1 MKPLY
6 YLTLGL
12 GLAFALISNSQAATR
27 AQDVALDRIVAIV
40 NTDVITSSE
49 LADKIAQIKKQLT
62 LKHTQLPPDDVLRKQ
77 ILNRMI
83 LDEIQLQLAKTAGIR
98 VDDEQLN
105 HVISNIAKQNSMTLD
120 QFRQFL
126 ESQGYPFAKFR
137 EEIRKEVIIGQL
149 RKNKVDNR
157 VYVSAQEVDN
167 QLKKLGSQSQLDT
180 EYHLAQ
186 ILIPIPESAQ
196 PGEIEAAKQKAEDVY
211 TQLNLGADFAKTAVS
226 VSADQHALQGGDL
239 GWIKQGQLPTIFA
252 DIIPKMK
259 DGEITKP
266 VRSASG
272 FHILK
277 LLARREQNQKHIV
290 EQTLARHIL
299 IKTSEI
305 MSSAEAKQKLE
316 RIRNEIISGRDF
328 GAVARASSD
337 DTGSAADGG
346 NLGWVSPG
354 TMVPEFQEEMDKLK
368 PGEISQPFQTR
379 YGWHIVQVL
388 SRRKFDDTKAYLRLQ
403 AHNQIQQR
411 KIEEETENWLRRI
424 RDEAYVKI
432 VKR

>member
-12 GLAFALISNSQAATR
+12 GLVFTLLNSSQADTR
-27 AQDVALDRIVAIV
+27 PQDVEVDRVVAIV
-40 NTDVITSSE
+40 NNDVITSSE
-49 LADKIAQIKKQLT
+49 LGDRIAQIKKQLAV
-62 LKHTQLPPDDVLRKQ
+62 KHTQLPPDDVLRKQ
-77 ILNRMI
+77 ILERMI
-83 LDEIQLQLAKTAGIR
+83 LDEIQLQMAKTAGIR

-126 ESQGYPFAKFR
+126 ESQGYSFAKFR

-149 RKNKVDNR
+149 RKNKVDNQ
-157 VYVSAQEVDN
+157 VYVSEQEVDN
-167 QLKKLGSQSQLDT
+167 QLKKLGNQNELDN

-186 ILIPIPESAQ
+186 ILIPISESAQ
-196 PGEIEAAKQKAEDVY
+196 PNEIDTAKQKAEDVY
-211 TQLNLGADFAKTAVS
+211 TQLNFGADFAKTAVS

-239 GWIKQGQLPTIFA
+239 GWIKQGQLPTVFA

-259 DGEITKP
+259 PGEITKP

-272 FHILK
+272 YHILK
-277 LLARREQNQKHIV
+277 LLETRKQNQKHVV

-305 MSSAEAKQKLE
+305 MSSDEAKLKLE
-316 RIRNEIISGRDF
+316 RIRNEIISGHDF
-328 GAVARASSD
+328 ATVARASSD

-354 TMVPEFQEEMDKLK
+354 TMVPEFEDEMNKLK

-379 YGWHIVQVL
+379 FGWHIVQVL

-424 RDEAYVKI
+424 RDEAYVQI
-432 VKR
+432 VKQ

>member
-6 YLTLGL
+6 YLILGL
-12 GLAFALISNSQAATR
+12 VVASLTPLPGHAATR
-27 AQDVALDRIVAIV
+27 PQDMDLDRVVAIV
-40 NTDVITSSE
+40 NNDVITSSE
-49 LADKIAQIKKQLT
+49 LSDRVTQIKHQLEQ
-62 LKHTQLPPDDVLRKQ
+62 KHTQLPPDDILRKQ
-77 ILNRMI
+77 ILDRMI

-105 HVISNIAKQNSMTLD
+105 QVVTNIAKQNSMSLD
-120 QFRQFL
+120 QFRKFL
-126 ESQGYPFAKFR
+126 ENEGYPFAKFR

-149 RKNKVDNR
+149 RKNKVDNQ
-157 VYVSAQEVDN
+157 VYVSEQEVDN
-167 QLKKLGSQSQLDT
+167 QLSKLGDHQELDT
-180 EYHLAQ
+180 EYHLAH
-186 ILIPIPESAQ
+186 ILIPIPEEASPEQ
-196 PGEIEAAKQKAEDVY
+196 IDAAKQKAEEVY

-226 VSADQHALQGGDL
+226 VSADQRALQGGDL
-239 GWIKQGQLPTIFA
+239 GWIKQGQLPTVFA
-252 DIIPKMK
+252 DMVPKMK
-259 DGEITKP
+259 PGDITKP

-272 FHILK
+272 FHIIK
-277 LLARREQNQKHIV
+277 LLDTRREDQKHIV

-305 MSSAEAKQKLE
+305 VSSDEARQKLE
-316 RIRNEIISGRDF
+316 RIRSEIVGGRDF

-354 TMVPEFQEEMDKLK
+354 TMVPEFEEEMNKLK

-379 YGWHIVQVL
+379 FGWHIVQVM

-403 AHNQIQQR
+403 ARNQIQQR
-411 KIEEETENWLRRI
+411 KIAEETENWLRRI
-424 RDEAYVKI
+424 RDEAYVHI
-432 VKR
+432 VKQ

>member
-1 MKPLY
+1 MKSLY

-12 GLAFALISNSQAATR
+12 ALAFTLPSHSQAAPTT
-27 AQDVALDRIVAIV
+27 QDTELDRIVAIV
-40 NTDVITSSE
+40 NNDVITSSE
-49 LADKIAQIKKQLT
+49 LAERVDQIKQQLS
-62 LKHTQLPPDDVLRKQ
+62 LKHTQLPPDDVLNKQ
-77 ILNRMI
+77 ILNRLI
-83 LDEIQLQLAKTAGIR
+83 LEEIQLQMAKTAGIR

-105 HVISNIAKQNSMTLD
+105 HVITNIASQNKMDLD
-120 QFRQFL
+120 KFRQTL
-126 ESQGYPFAKFR
+126 ESEGYSFARFR
-137 EEIRKEVIIGQL
+137 EEIRKQVIIGQL
-149 RKNKVDNR
+149 RKNKVDNQ
-157 VYVSAQEVDN
+157 VYVSEQEVDN
-167 QLKKLGSQSQLDT
+167 QLKKLGDESNLDI

-186 ILIPIPESAQ
+186 ILIPVPESAGPEQ
-196 PGEIEAAKQKAEDVY
+196 IDAAKQKAEDIY

-226 VSADQHALQGGDL
+226 VSSDQHALQGGDL
-239 GWIKQGQLPTIFA
+239 GWVKQAQLPTVFA

-259 DGEITKP
+259 PGEVTEP

-277 LLARREQNQKHIV
+277 LIDKRRQDQKHIV

-305 MSSAEAKQKLE
+305 LSSDEARQKLE
-316 RIRNEIISGRDF
+316 RIRNEIIAGRDF

-354 TMVPEFQEEMDKLK
+354 TMVPEFEEEMNKLK

-379 YGWHIVQVL
+379 FGWHIVQVM

-403 AHNQIQQR
+403 ARNQIQQR

-424 RDEAYVKI
+424 RDEAYVKL
-432 VKR
+432 VKQ